1 MDKMRRLSD
10 KILAAHEQACS
21 EAKADVA
28 KLLLEALE
36 MDLSSMGGG
45 GSTENRAYMEEIEKA
60 FERQEKIES

>member
-10 KILAAHEQACS
+10 KILAAHEQACN
-21 EAKADVA
+21 EAKPDVA

-36 MDLSSMGGG
+36 MDLSAMGGG

-60 FERQEKIES
+60 FERQDKIES